1 MHKELHRLILRLAI
15 PNIISNITIPLLSI
29 IDVVLA
35 GHMSHTEAIGSVTVA
50 VTITNTIYW
59 LFGFIRLGTT
69 GLVAQAYGRQD
80 LSDINR
86 QLARSITMALLCSVI
101 VILCSPFATLLSGAV
116 TGGVSSRLSVEADRY
131 IIIIFRAAPA
141 VLAIY
146 ALNGWFIGMQNTRVP
161 MGASM
166 GALVINYI
174 VSYTLVVHYQMGVEG
189 LAIGTCVAQYCQ
201 AVILISTLL
210 IKYRYVVR
218 HLLLKHFTDFD
229 GYKRYL
235 IIGRDLMLR
244 SILLSSITIF
254 FTYAG
259 VRESAI
265 AVAANTLLLQF
276 FSIFSYFMDGFAYA
290 GESLSGRYLG
300 EQRMDLLKAVVGQLF
315 VIGIVLALIA
325 ASLFACYPRMLLNLL
340 SNHEEIITHAIKY
353 HFWAALIPLAGF
365 GAFLWDGIYAGLTQ
379 SSSLKWSMLVSSI
392 VFFSLYYLLYN
403 HLGMSALWLAFDS
416 YLLARTLYLTIV
428 WYRRNKILPKS
439 CS

>member
-201 AVILISTLL
+201 AVILTSTLL

-244 SILLSSITIF
+244 SLLLSSITIF

-315 VIGIVLALIA
+315 VIGTVLALIA

-340 SNHEEIITHAIKY
+340 SNHE
-353 HFWAALIPLAGF
+353 
-365 GAFLWDGIYAGLTQ
+365 
-379 SSSLKWSMLVSSI
+379 
-392 VFFSLYYLLYN
+392 
-403 HLGMSALWLAFDS
+403 
-416 YLLARTLYLTIV
+416 
-428 WYRRNKILPKS
+428 
-439 CS
+439 